1 MCFLSQRVSALL
13 WYLPSTR
20 VITRNSPS
28 AGTERID
35 RIEECHSRL
44 WNSIVF
50 SSKTT
55 SCNHSSHT
63 TCTCTLECTRTPA
76 QCSGS
81 SLTWHGTVRCAAR
94 DIMRTVRYGIVI
106 RKFKFYVEI
115 FHCTVSTCV
124 CPHWRSSSLVK
135 NLERQWRNGW
145 WLTRRLAM
153 SVDSQVPICLLSTL
167 VDNLFPWAQLLCG
180 GVVHGALFFLH
191 FEREA

>member
-1 MCFLSQRVSALL
+1 MTCCEV

-35 RIEECHSRL
+35 RIEKCHSRL
-44 WNSIVF
+44 WNSVVF

-63 TCTCTLECTRTPA
+63 TCTLECTRTPA

-81 SLTWHGTVRCAAR
+81 SLSGPWHACTVRCAPAR

-106 RKFKFYVEI
+106 RKIKFYVET
-115 FHCTVSTCV
+115 FHCTVSTCI

-153 SVDSQVPICLLSTL
+153 SVDSQVPICLISTL